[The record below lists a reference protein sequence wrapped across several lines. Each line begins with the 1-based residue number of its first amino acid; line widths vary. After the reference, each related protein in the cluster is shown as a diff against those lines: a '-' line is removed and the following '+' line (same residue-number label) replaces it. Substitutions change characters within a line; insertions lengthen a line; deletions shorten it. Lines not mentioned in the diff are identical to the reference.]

1 MNIANCIFINSFEDE
16 VKTLKVIHEDGK
28 IEIVTLNLDDPVV
41 SEIVK
46 SAGGIEQIESNTRR
60 FNKNLEREEALY
72 KKFKKHMLVSDDL
85 SFLFTKE
92 FDQENLFNLKIWLFE
107 LPEVENSSNVE
118 LKKTLRVSKD
128 LIEIVG
134 TYYLMKLEAN
144 QNAC

>member
-16 VKTLKVIHEDGK
+16 VKTLKVTHEDGK

-41 SEIVK
+41 SDIVK

-118 LKKTLRVSKD
+118 LKKTLRTSKD

-144 QNAC
+144 QNAY

>member
-16 VKTLKVIHEDGK
+16 VKTLKVTHEDGK

-41 SEIVK
+41 SDIVK

-118 LKKTLRVSKD
+118 LKKL
-128 LIEIVG
+128 
-134 TYYLMKLEAN
+134 
-144 QNAC
+144 